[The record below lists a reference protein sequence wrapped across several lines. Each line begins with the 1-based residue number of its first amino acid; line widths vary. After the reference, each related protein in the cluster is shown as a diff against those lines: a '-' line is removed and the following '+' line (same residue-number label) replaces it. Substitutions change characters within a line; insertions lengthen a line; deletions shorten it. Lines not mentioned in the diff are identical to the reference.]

1 MHTIDERMK
10 KTRLIELEELI
21 SDPGVKVSRENTFLK
36 NACAHIGVDPDEL
49 IHRRQ
54 TGRIFVR

>member
-36 NACAHIGVDPDEL
+36 NACASIGVDPDEL